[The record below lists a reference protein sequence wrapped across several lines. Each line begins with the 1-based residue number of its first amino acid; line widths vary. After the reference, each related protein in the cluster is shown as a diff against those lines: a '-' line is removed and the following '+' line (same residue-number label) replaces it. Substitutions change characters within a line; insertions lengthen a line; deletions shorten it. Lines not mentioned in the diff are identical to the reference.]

1 MRKSIAILAVVG
13 IGIYVAFS
21 SVYTVSEVEQVI
33 ITQFGKP
40 VGEPVTSAGLK
51 LKVPFIQDVNPIDK
65 RVLEW
70 DGNPS
75 DMPTKDKLYISVDLF
90 ARWRITEPLQ
100 YFLRLR
106 DERSAQSRL
115 DDILGSETRN
125 AVAKHELIEI
135 IRTTKDRVPLRDAR
149 LTDAERDL
157 GSLVPIQK
165 GRKLVEQE
173 IFAAAAEKVR
183 VFGIELLDIRFKR
196 INYNES
202 VRPKIYDRM
211 ISERRQIAERF
222 LSEGNGEA
230 ARIRGNRVR
239 DLNKI
244 QSEAYRQVEEIR
256 GVADAKATEIYARAY
271 NQSPEAADF
280 YEFTRTMQ
288 AYKTIIAR
296 PEHHPGPFHGQ
307 RSVQVPEGHG
317 PRWRRRLSPG
327 FRRKPMTMI
336 ARHRRLTCAWPGRSR
351 VQGIDYK
358 RVVVCR
364 LPGCSSPERGAFG
377 EELVVAHVV

>member
-1 MRKSIAILAVVG
+1 MNRFAQIALLVVLG
-13 IGIYVAFS
+13 IGTYVATS
-21 SVYTVSEVEQVI
+21 ATYTVNEVEQVI
-33 ITQFGKP
+33 ITQFGEP
-40 VGEPVTSAGLK
+40 IGEPVTTAGLK
-51 LKVPFIQDVNPIDK
+51 VKMPFVQDVNPIDK
-65 RVLEW
+65 RILEW

-90 ARWRITEPLQ
+90 ARWRITDPLQ

-135 IRTTKDRVPLRDAR
+135 IRTTKDRVPLRDAL
-149 LTDAERDL
+149 LTDAEKDL
-157 GSLVPIQK
+157 NMGALVPIQK
-165 GRKLVEQE
+165 GRKLVEKE
-173 IFAAAAEKVR
+173 IFIAAAEKVR

-239 DLNKI
+239 DLNKA

-256 GVADAKATEIYARAY
+256 GVADAKATEIYAKAY
-271 NQSPEAADF
+271 NQSPQAVAF

-288 AYKTIIAR
+288 SYKSIIGENTTLVLSTGSDLFKFLKSMA
-296 PEHHPGPFHGQ
+296 PDGVTVPAQPGGD
-307 RSVQVPEGHG
+307 
-317 PRWRRRLSPG
+317 
-327 FRRKPMTMI
+327 K
-336 ARHRRLTCAWPGRSR
+336 
-351 VQGIDYK
+351 
-358 RVVVCR
+358 
-364 LPGCSSPERGAFG
+364 
-377 EELVVAHVV
+377 

>member
-1 MRKSIAILAVVG
+1 MSNIKSFTLLLPLAAAG
-13 IGIYVAFS
+13 FLLFNAA
-21 SVYTVSEVEQVI
+21 YTVNEVEQVI

-40 VGEPVTSAGLK
+40 VGEPITEAGLK
-51 LKVPFIQDVNPIDK
+51 FKLPFIQEVNPIDK

-70 DGNPS
+70 DGAPS

-90 ARWRITEPLQ
+90 ARWRIIDPLQ
-100 YFLRLR
+100 FFLRLR

-135 IRTTKDRVPLRDAR
+135 IRTTKNRIPLRDPLLANSGQENSMGT
-149 LTDAERDL
+149 LL
-157 GSLVPIQK
+157 PIDK
-165 GRKLVEQE
+165 GRKLVEAE
-173 IFAAAAEKVR
+173 IFNAAAEKVG

-256 GVADAKATEIYARAY
+256 GLADAKATEIYAKAY
-271 NQSPEAADF
+271 NQSPQSIEF
-280 YEFTRTMQ
+280 YEFTRTM
-288 AYKTIIAR
+288 ASYPAMIGKDTTLVLSTDSDLFKFLKGMSPTEKAR
-296 PEHHPGPFHGQ
+296 N
-307 RSVQVPEGHG
+307 
-317 PRWRRRLSPG
+317 
-327 FRRKPMTMI
+327 
-336 ARHRRLTCAWPGRSR
+336 
-351 VQGIDYK
+351 
-358 RVVVCR
+358 
-364 LPGCSSPERGAFG
+364 
-377 EELVVAHVV
+377 

>member
-1 MRKSIAILAVVG
+1 VVIG
-13 IGIYVAFS
+13 IGAYVLMS
-21 SVYTVSEVEQVI
+21 SIYTVSEIEQMI

-40 VGEPVTSAGLK
+40 VGTPVTTAGLK
-51 LKVPFIQDVNPIDK
+51 LKMPFIQDVNPIDK

-90 ARWRITEPLQ
+90 ARWRITDPLR

-135 IRTTKDRVPLRDAR
+135 IRTTKDRTPLRDTL
-149 LTDAERDL
+149 LTEAEREL
-157 GSLVPIQK
+157 NMGALVPIQK
-165 GRKLVEQE
+165 GRKQVEAE
-173 IFAAAAEKVR
+173 IFTAAAEKVR

-256 GVADAKATEIYARAY
+256 GVADAKATEIYASAY
-271 NQSPEAADF
+271 NRSPEAVAF

-288 AYKTIIAR
+288 AYKDIIA
-296 PEHHPGPFHGQ
+296 ENTTLVLSTDSDLFKFLKGMTPGDGIVPTQ
-307 RSVQVPEGHG
+307 RS
-317 PRWRRRLSPG
+317 
-327 FRRKPMTMI
+327 T
-336 ARHRRLTCAWPGRSR
+336 ASR
-351 VQGIDYK
+351 
-358 RVVVCR
+358 
-364 LPGCSSPERGAFG
+364 
-377 EELVVAHVV
+377 

>member
-1 MRKSIAILAVVG
+1 MSRSIQMPLIVVMAVAGFALANS
-13 IGIYVAFS
+13 I
-21 SVYTVSEVEQVI
+21 YTVSEVQQVI

-40 VGEPVTSAGLK
+40 VGDPVMEAGLK
-51 LKVPFIQDVNPIDK
+51 MKVPFIQEVNPIDN
-65 RVLEW
+65 RVLPW
-70 DGNPS
+70 DGSPS
-75 DMPTKDKLYISVDLF
+75 DMPTKDKLYIAVDLF
-90 ARWRITEPLQ
+90 ARWRIVDPLQ

-135 IRTTKDRVPLRDAR
+135 IRTTKDRVPLRDTL
-149 LTDAERDL
+149 LTDAERQL
-157 GSLVPIQK
+157 NMGTLVPIQR
-165 GRKLVEQE
+165 GRKSVEQE
-173 IFAAAAEKVR
+173 IFEAAAEKVK

-196 INYNES
+196 INYNAS

-244 QSEAYRQVEEIR
+244 QSEAYREVEEIR
-256 GVADAKATEIYARAY
+256 GLADAKATEIYSRAY
-271 NQSPEAADF
+271 NQSAESRDF

-288 AYKTIIAR
+288 AYKDIIATDSTLVISTDSDMFKYLKGMSPR
-296 PEHHPGPFHGQ
+296 EGQ
-307 RSVQVPEGHG
+307 
-317 PRWRRRLSPG
+317 
-327 FRRKPMTMI
+327 
-336 ARHRRLTCAWPGRSR
+336 
-351 VQGIDYK
+351 K
-358 RVVVCR
+358 R
-364 LPGCSSPERGAFG
+364 
-377 EELVVAHVV
+377 

>member
-1 MRKSIAILAVVG
+1 MSKVKKIIGLVFLAL
-13 IGIYVAFS
+13 VAFVLMS
-21 SVYTVSEVEQVI
+21 SIYTVNEVQQMI

-40 VGEPVTSAGLK
+40 VGEPIITAGLK
-51 LKVPFIQDVNPIDK
+51 VKVPFIQEVNPIDK

-70 DGNPS
+70 DGAPS

-90 ARWRITEPLQ
+90 ARWRIVDPLQ

-135 IRTTKDRVPLRDAR
+135 IRTTKDRIPLRDSM
-149 LTDAERDL
+149 LTGAQQDL
-157 GSLVPIQK
+157 KMGSLVPINK
-165 GRKLVEQE
+165 GRQLVEAE
-173 IFAAAAEKVR
+173 IFSAAAEKVK

-196 INYNES
+196 INYNQS

-230 ARIRGNRVR
+230 ARIRGNRIR

-244 QSEAYRQVEEIR
+244 QSEAYREVEEIR
-256 GVADAKATEIYARAY
+256 GVADAKATEVYAEAY
-271 NQSPEAADF
+271 NQSAESVEF

-288 AYKTIIAR
+288 SYQAIFADKTTI
-296 PEHHPGPFHGQ
+296 
-307 RSVQVPEGHG
+307 V
-317 PRWRRRLSPG
+317 LSTDSDLFKYLKGMDPDADAD
-327 FRRKPMTMI
+327 M
-336 ARHRRLTCAWPGRSR
+336 
-351 VQGIDYK
+351 
-358 RVVVCR
+358 
-364 LPGCSSPERGAFG
+364 E
-377 EELVVAHVV
+377 

>member
-1 MRKSIAILAVVG
+1 MKKISMGLVLLLTALTVMILKSAL
-13 IGIYVAFS
+13 
-21 SVYTVSEVEQVI
+21 YTVGEVEQVI

-40 VGEPVTSAGLK
+40 VGAPVTDAGLRAK
-51 LKVPFIQDVNPIDK
+51 LPFIQEVNRIDK

-70 DGNPS
+70 DGDPS

-90 ARWRITEPLQ
+90 ARWRITDPLQ

-135 IRTTKDRVPLRDAR
+135 IRTTKDREPLRDDL
-149 LTDAERDL
+149 LTDAERAL
-157 GSLVPIQK
+157 KMGSLVPIQK
-165 GRKLVEQE
+165 GRMLVEQE
-173 IFAAAAEKVR
+173 IFIAAAEKVQ

-196 INYNES
+196 INYNAS

-230 ARIRGNRVR
+230 ARIRGNRLR

-244 QSEAYRQVEEIR
+244 QSEAYRQVEEIQ
-256 GVADAKATEIYARAY
+256 GLADAKATEIYARAY
-271 NQSPEAADF
+271 NQSPQAVGL

-288 AYKTIIAR
+288 AYRSIIA
-296 PEHHPGPFHGQ
+296 Q
-307 RSVQVPEGHG
+307 NTTLI
-317 PRWRRRLSPG
+317 LSTDSEL
-327 FRRKPMTMI
+327 FKF
-336 ARHRRLTCAWPGRSR
+336 LK
-351 VQGIDYK
+351 GINP
-358 RVVVCR
+358 
-364 LPGCSSPERGAFG
+364 LPKDGNTP
-377 EELVVAHVV
+377 

>member
-1 MRKSIAILAVVG
+1 MNRFMIPAVIAAIAIA
-13 IGIYVAFS
+13 IAAS
-21 SVYTVSEVEQVI
+21 SFYTVSEVEQVI
-33 ITQFGKP
+33 VTQFGKP
-40 VGEPVTSAGLK
+40 VGAPVTTAGLK
-51 LKVPFIQDVNPIDK
+51 FKIPFIQDINPIDK
-65 RVLEW
+65 RILEW

-75 DMPTKDKLYISVDLF
+75 DMPTKDKLYIAVDLF
-90 ARWRITEPLQ
+90 ARWRITDPLQ

-135 IRTTKDRVPLRDAR
+135 IRTIRDRLPLRDAL
-149 LTDAERDL
+149 LTNAEPGL

-165 GRKLVEQE
+165 GRKLVERE
-173 IFAAAAEKVR
+173 IFVAAAEKVR

-230 ARIRGNRVR
+230 ARINGNRLR

-244 QSEAYRQVEEIR
+244 QSEAYRKVEEIR
-256 GVADAKATEIYARAY
+256 GAADAKATEIYASAY
-271 NQSPEAADF
+271 NQSLEAVEF
-280 YEFTRTMQ
+280 YEFTRTLQ
-288 AYKTIIAR
+288 AYKSIIT
-296 PEHHPGPFHGQ
+296 ENTTL
-307 RSVQVPEGHG
+307 V
-317 PRWRRRLSPG
+317 LSTDSDLFKFLKGMAPDATTPAPD
-327 FRRKPMTMI
+327 R
-336 ARHRRLTCAWPGRSR
+336 
-351 VQGIDYK
+351 
-358 RVVVCR
+358 
-364 LPGCSSPERGAFG
+364 
-377 EELVVAHVV
+377 

>member
-1 MRKSIAILAVVG
+1 MKISHMALLAFAIVGAYVVS
-13 IGIYVAFS
+13 S

-40 VGEPVTSAGLK
+40 VGEPVTTAGLK
-51 LKVPFIQDVNPIDK
+51 IKVPFIQEINPIDR

-90 ARWRITEPLQ
+90 ARWRITDPLQ

-135 IRTTKDRVPLRDAR
+135 IRTTSDRVPLRDAL
-149 LTDAERDL
+149 LTQAEPDM
-157 GSLVPIQK
+157 GALVPIQK
-165 GRKLVEQE
+165 GRVQVERE
-173 IFAAAAEKVR
+173 IFAAAAEKVQ

-239 DLNKI
+239 ELNRI

-256 GVADAKATEIYARAY
+256 GVADAKATEIYAKAY
-271 NQSPEAADF
+271 NRSPEAVAF

-288 AYKTIIAR
+288 SYISTIDENTTLVLTTDSDLFKFLKSMD
-296 PEHHPGPFHGQ
+296 PDDNVVSVQ
-307 RSVQVPEGHG
+307 RSGN
-317 PRWRRRLSPG
+317 RR
-327 FRRKPMTMI
+327 
-336 ARHRRLTCAWPGRSR
+336 
-351 VQGIDYK
+351 
-358 RVVVCR
+358 
-364 LPGCSSPERGAFG
+364 
-377 EELVVAHVV
+377 

>member
-1 MRKSIAILAVVG
+1 MSSLKQVVLMALIAIGV
-13 IGIYVAFS
+13 YVAMG

-40 VGEPVTSAGLK
+40 VGDPVTTAGLK

-90 ARWRITEPLQ
+90 ARWRITEPLP

-135 IRTTKDRVPLRDAR
+135 IRTTKDRVPLRDSL
-149 LTDAERDL
+149 LTDAERSQDI
-157 GSLVPIQK
+157 GALVPIQK

-173 IFAAAAEKVR
+173 IYAAAAEKVR

-196 INYNES
+196 INYNDS

-256 GVADAKATEIYARAY
+256 GVADAKATEIYAQAY
-271 NQSPEAADF
+271 NQSREAVEF

-288 AYKTIIAR
+288 SYRSIIAANTT
-296 PEHHPGPFHGQ
+296 
-307 RSVQVPEGHG
+307 VV
-317 PRWRRRLSPG
+317 LSTGSDLFKFLKGMDPDRDLASASSG
-327 FRRKPMTMI
+327 D
-336 ARHRRLTCAWPGRSR
+336 GR
-351 VQGIDYK
+351 
-358 RVVVCR
+358 
-364 LPGCSSPERGAFG
+364 
-377 EELVVAHVV
+377 

>member
-1 MRKSIAILAVVG
+1 MNRAILLGVLVG
-13 IGIYVAFS
+13 CGLIAYVLMS
-21 SVYTVSEVEQVI
+21 SFYTVSEVEQVI
-33 ITQFGKP
+33 ITQFGRP
-40 VGEPVTSAGLK
+40 VGPPVTTAGLK
-51 LKVPFIQDVNPIDK
+51 LKTPFIQDVNPIDK
-65 RVLEW
+65 RILEW

-75 DMPTKDKLYISVDLF
+75 DMPTKDKLYIAVDLF
-90 ARWRITEPLQ
+90 ARWRINDPLQ

-135 IRTTKDRVPLRDAR
+135 IRTTKDRVPLRDAQ
-149 LTDAERDL
+149 LIEAESDV
-157 GSLVPIQK
+157 GALVPIHR

-173 IFAAAAEKVR
+173 IFAAASQKVK
-183 VFGIELLDIRFKR
+183 VFGIELLDIRFRR

-230 ARIRGNRVR
+230 ARIRGNRER

-244 QSEAYRQVEEIR
+244 QSEAYRSVEEIR
-256 GVADAKATEIYARAY
+256 GIADAKATEIYASAY
-271 NQSPEAADF
+271 NRSAEAVAF

-288 AYKTIIAR
+288 SYKSIIADNTTIILSTNSDLFKFFKNMSPDTDNLAA
-296 PEHHPGPFHGQ
+296 Q
-307 RSVQVPEGHG
+307 RAAEN
-317 PRWRRRLSPG
+317 R
-327 FRRKPMTMI
+327 
-336 ARHRRLTCAWPGRSR
+336 
-351 VQGIDYK
+351 
-358 RVVVCR
+358 
-364 LPGCSSPERGAFG
+364 
-377 EELVVAHVV
+377 

>member
-1 MRKSIAILAVVG
+1 MKRFVQITLLVVLG
-13 IGIYVAFS
+13 IGTFVATS
-21 SVYTVSEVEQVI
+21 AIYTVSEVEQMI

-40 VGEPVTSAGLK
+40 VGDPVTAAGLK
-51 LKVPFIQDVNPIDK
+51 LKMPFVQEVNPIDK
-65 RVLEW
+65 RILEW

-90 ARWRITEPLQ
+90 ARWRITDPLQ

-135 IRTTKDRVPLRDAR
+135 IRTTKDRVPLRDAL
-149 LTDAERDL
+149 LTDAEKDL
-157 GSLVPIQK
+157 NMGALVPIQK
-165 GRKLVEQE
+165 GRKLVENE
-173 IFAAAAEKVR
+173 IFTAAAEKVR

-239 DLNKI
+239 DLNKA

-256 GVADAKATEIYARAY
+256 GIADAKATEIYAKAY
-271 NQSPEAADF
+271 NQSPEAVSF

-288 AYKTIIAR
+288 SYKPIIGENTTLVLSTGSDLFKFLKAMAPNGAIGRTR
-296 PEHHPGPFHGQ
+296 PEADT
-307 RSVQVPEGHG
+307 R
-317 PRWRRRLSPG
+317 
-327 FRRKPMTMI
+327 
-336 ARHRRLTCAWPGRSR
+336 
-351 VQGIDYK
+351 
-358 RVVVCR
+358 
-364 LPGCSSPERGAFG
+364 
-377 EELVVAHVV
+377 

>member
-1 MRKSIAILAVVG
+1 MNGVLRIGSIIVVAAVVIVG
-13 IGIYVAFS
+13 LNS
-21 SVYTVSEVEQVI
+21 LYTVNEVEQVI

-40 VGEPVTSAGLK
+40 VGDPVVTAGLK
-51 LKVPFIQDVNPIDK
+51 MKVPFIQDVNPIDK

-90 ARWRITEPLQ
+90 ARWRITDPLQ

-135 IRTTKDRVPLRDAR
+135 IRTTKDRTPLRDSL
-149 LTDAERDL
+149 LTDAERELDM
-157 GSLVPIQK
+157 GALVPIQR
-165 GRKLVEQE
+165 GRHAVERE
-173 IFAAAAEKVR
+173 IFAAAAQKVE

-196 INYNES
+196 INYNNS

-239 DLNKI
+239 ELNKI
-244 QSEAYRQVEEIR
+244 QSEAYREVEEIR
-256 GVADAKATEIYARAY
+256 GVADAKATEIYASAY
-271 NQSPEAADF
+271 NQNPQSVAF

-288 AYKTIIAR
+288 AYKDIISEDSTLVLSTDSELFR
-296 PEHHPGPFHGQ
+296 FLKGMT
-307 RSVQVPEGHG
+307 PEGN
-317 PRWRRRLSPG
+317 
-327 FRRKPMTMI
+327 
-336 ARHRRLTCAWPGRSR
+336 
-351 VQGIDYK
+351 
-358 RVVVCR
+358 
-364 LPGCSSPERGAFG
+364 E
-377 EELVVAHVV
+377 

>member
-1 MRKSIAILAVVG
+1 MNNTKSIAAMLVLFGGLFVVMS
-13 IGIYVAFS
+13 AA
-21 SVYTVSEVEQVI
+21 YTVDEVEQVI

-40 VGEPVTSAGLK
+40 VGEPVTEAGLK
-51 LKVPFIQDVNPIDK
+51 FKVPFIQEVNPIDK

-70 DGNPS
+70 DGKPS

-90 ARWRITEPLQ
+90 ARWRIVDPLQ

-135 IRTTKDRVPLRDAR
+135 IRTTKDRIPLRDAA
-149 LTDAERDL
+149 LASSSQGL
-157 GSLVPIQK
+157 NMGALVPIEK
-165 GRKLVEQE
+165 GRQLVEEE
-173 IFAAAAEKVR
+173 IFREAAEKVG

-196 INYNES
+196 INYNAS

-239 DLNKI
+239 ELNKI
-244 QSEAYRQVEEIR
+244 QSEAYREVEEIR
-256 GVADAKATEIYARAY
+256 GLADAKATEIYASAY
-271 NQSPEAADF
+271 NQSPQSVEF
-280 YEFTRTMQ
+280 YEFTRTMA
-288 AYKTIIAR
+288 AYSTLVDKKTTL
-296 PEHHPGPFHGQ
+296 
-307 RSVQVPEGHG
+307 V
-317 PRWRRRLSPG
+317 LSTDSDLFKFLKG
-327 FRRKPMTMI
+327 MT
-336 ARHRRLTCAWPGRSR
+336 PKSG
-351 VQGIDYK
+351 K
-358 RVVVCR
+358 
-364 LPGCSSPERGAFG
+364 
-377 EELVVAHVV
+377 

>member
-1 MRKSIAILAVVG
+1 MILLGACAVG
-13 IGIYVAFS
+13 IYIVLAS
-21 SVYTVSEVEQVI
+21 LYTVSEVEQVI

-40 VGEPVTSAGLK
+40 VGAPVTTAGLRVK
-51 LKVPFIQDVNPIDK
+51 MPFIQDVNPIDK

-70 DGNPS
+70 DGSPS
-75 DMPTKDKLYISVDLF
+75 DMPTKDKLYISVDIY
-90 ARWRITEPLQ
+90 ARWRITDPLQ

-135 IRTTKDRVPLRDAR
+135 IRTTKDREPLRDAL
-149 LTDAERDL
+149 LTDAEREL
-157 GSLVPIQK
+157 NMGALVPIQK
-165 GRKLVEQE
+165 GRALVEAE
-173 IFAAAAEKVR
+173 ILAAAAEKVL

-256 GVADAKATEIYARAY
+256 GHADAKATEIYSSAY
-271 NQSPEAADF
+271 NQSRQAVAF
-280 YEFTRTMQ
+280 YEFVRTMQ
-288 AYKTIIAR
+288 SYKTIIAANTTLVLSTDSDLF
-296 PEHHPGPFHGQ
+296 GFLKGM
-307 RSVQVPEGHG
+307 
-317 PRWRRRLSPG
+317 SPG
-327 FRRKPMTMI
+327 DG
-336 ARHRRLTCAWPGRSR
+336 GR
-351 VQGIDYK
+351 Q
-358 RVVVCR
+358 
-364 LPGCSSPERGAFG
+364 
-377 EELVVAHVV
+377 

>member
-1 MRKSIAILAVVG
+1 MFLVFLFIAIIVISLKSAL
-13 IGIYVAFS
+13 
-21 SVYTVSEVEQVI
+21 YTVSEVEQVI

-40 VGEPVTSAGLK
+40 VGEPVVDAGLNM
-51 LKVPFIQDVNPIDK
+51 KVPFIQEVNAIDK

-70 DGNPS
+70 DGDPS

-90 ARWRITEPLQ
+90 ARWRITDPLQ

-135 IRTTKDRVPLRDAR
+135 IRTTKNRKPLREGLLNHADS
-149 LTDAERDL
+149 DL
-157 GSLVPIQK
+157 KIGSLVPIQK

-173 IFAAAAEKVR
+173 IFTAAAEKVQ

-202 VRPKIYDRM
+202 VRPKIYERM

-230 ARIRGNRVR
+230 ARIRGDRVR

-256 GVADAKATEIYARAY
+256 GLADAKATEIYALAY
-271 NQSPEAADF
+271 NQSPEAVSL

-288 AYKTIIAR
+288 SYSMIISDNTTLVLSTNSDLFKFLNGIKDKAYQ
-296 PEHHPGPFHGQ
+296 PEKVLLKLKKKQH
-307 RSVQVPEGHG
+307 
-317 PRWRRRLSPG
+317 
-327 FRRKPMTMI
+327 
-336 ARHRRLTCAWPGRSR
+336 
-351 VQGIDYK
+351 
-358 RVVVCR
+358 
-364 LPGCSSPERGAFG
+364 
-377 EELVVAHVV
+377 

>member
-1 MRKSIAILAVVG
+1 MNNNRQIALLALLGIVIFVAMNSI
-13 IGIYVAFS
+13 
-21 SVYTVSEVEQVI
+21 YTVNEVEQMI

-40 VGEPVTSAGLK
+40 VGKPVTTAGLK
-51 LKVPFIQDVNPIDK
+51 VKMPFIQELNPIDK

-90 ARWRITEPLQ
+90 ARWRITDPLQ

-135 IRTTKDRVPLRDAR
+135 IRTTKDRVPLRDAL
-149 LTDAERDL
+149 LTEAEMDM

-165 GRKLVEQE
+165 GRKQVEME
-173 IFAAAAEKVR
+173 IFAAAAEKVQ

-256 GVADAKATEIYARAY
+256 GIADAKATEIYARAY
-271 NQSPEAADF
+271 NQSPEAVEF

-288 AYKTIIAR
+288 SYKSIIAQDTTLVLTTDSDLFKFLKGMS
-296 PEHHPGPFHGQ
+296 PAGVSDPGASG
-307 RSVQVPEGHG
+307 V
-317 PRWRRRLSPG
+317 RR
-327 FRRKPMTMI
+327 
-336 ARHRRLTCAWPGRSR
+336 
-351 VQGIDYK
+351 
-358 RVVVCR
+358 
-364 LPGCSSPERGAFG
+364 
-377 EELVVAHVV
+377 

>member
-1 MRKSIAILAVVG
+1 MNRVTLIAIVVVLG
-13 IGIYVAFS
+13 IGTYVTTS
-21 SVYTVSEVEQVI
+21 SIYTVSEVQQAI

-40 VGEPVTSAGLK
+40 VGEPVTTAGLK
-51 LKVPFIQDVNPIDK
+51 FKVPFIQDVNPID
-65 RVLEW
+65 RRILEW

-90 ARWRITEPLQ
+90 ARWRITDPLQ

-135 IRTTKDRVPLRDAR
+135 IRTTKDRVPLRDTL
-149 LTDAERDL
+149 LTEAEREQDI

-165 GRKLVEQE
+165 GRMLVEQE
-173 IFAAAAEKVR
+173 IFAAAAEKVQ

-244 QSEAYRQVEEIR
+244 QSEAYRKVEEIR
-256 GVADAKATEIYARAY
+256 GVADAKAAEIYARAY
-271 NQSPEAADF
+271 NQSPEAVEF

-288 AYKTIIAR
+288 AYKSIIAENTTLVLSTDSDLFKFLKGMA
-296 PEHHPGPFHGQ
+296 PDGGVGP
-307 RSVQVPEGHG
+307 
-317 PRWRRRLSPG
+317 
-327 FRRKPMTMI
+327 
-336 ARHRRLTCAWPGRSR
+336 A
-351 VQGIDYK
+351 K
-358 RVVVCR
+358 RT
-364 LPGCSSPERGAFG
+364 GDER
-377 EELVVAHVV
+377 

>member
-1 MRKSIAILAVVG
+1 MKIGNMAILALLG
-13 IGIYVAFS
+13 IGAFVLAS
-21 SVYTVSEVEQVI
+21 SVYTVSEVEQMI

-40 VGEPVTSAGLK
+40 VGVPVTSAGLK
-51 LKVPFIQDVNPIDK
+51 VKVPFIQEVNPIDK

-90 ARWRITEPLQ
+90 ARWRITDPLQ

-135 IRTTKDRVPLRDAR
+135 IRTTRGRVPLRDAL
-149 LTDAERDL
+149 LTDAERELDM
-157 GSLVPIQK
+157 GALVPIQK

-211 ISERRQIAERF
+211 ISERRQIAER
-222 LSEGNGEA
+222 NGEA

-271 NQSPEAADF
+271 NQSPEAVAF

-288 AYKTIIAR
+288 AYKSVIADNTTLVLSTDSDLFKFIKSMTPADKVDPVQTSGAR
-296 PEHHPGPFHGQ
+296 P
-307 RSVQVPEGHG
+307 
-317 PRWRRRLSPG
+317 
-327 FRRKPMTMI
+327 
-336 ARHRRLTCAWPGRSR
+336 
-351 VQGIDYK
+351 
-358 RVVVCR
+358 
-364 LPGCSSPERGAFG
+364 
-377 EELVVAHVV
+377 

>member
-1 MRKSIAILAVVG
+1 MNRMTQIAVFTILGVAVVVATNS
-13 IGIYVAFS
+13 IY
-21 SVYTVSEVEQVI
+21 TMSEVEQMI

-40 VGEPVTSAGLK
+40 VGAPVTSAGLK
-51 LKVPFIQDVNPIDK
+51 VKLPFIQDLNPIDK

-125 AVAKHELIEI
+125 AVAKHKLIEI
-135 IRTTKDRVPLRDAR
+135 IRTTKDRVPLRDTL
-149 LTDAERDL
+149 LTEAERELDM
-157 GSLVPIQK
+157 GALVPIQK

-196 INYNES
+196 INYNAS
-202 VRPKIYDRM
+202 VRPKIHDRM

-256 GVADAKATEIYARAY
+256 GVADAKATEIYASAY
-271 NQSPEAADF
+271 NQSPEAVAF

-288 AYKTIIAR
+288 SYQSIIAENTTLILSTDSDLFR
-296 PEHHPGPFHGQ
+296 FLKGMDPDGRGVPPLHPAGN
-307 RSVQVPEGHG
+307 R
-317 PRWRRRLSPG
+317 
-327 FRRKPMTMI
+327 
-336 ARHRRLTCAWPGRSR
+336 
-351 VQGIDYK
+351 
-358 RVVVCR
+358 
-364 LPGCSSPERGAFG
+364 
-377 EELVVAHVV
+377 

>member
-1 MRKSIAILAVVG
+1 MVCRERNL
-13 IGIYVAFS
+13 
-21 SVYTVSEVEQVI
+21 
-33 ITQFGKP
+33 
-40 VGEPVTSAGLK
+40 
-51 LKVPFIQDVNPIDK
+51 IDK

-70 DGNPS
+70 DGSPS
-75 DMPTKDKLYISVDLF
+75 DMPTKDKLYVSVDLF
-90 ARWRITEPLQ
+90 ARWRIVDPLQ
-100 YFLRLR
+100 YFLRLH

-115 DDILGSETRN
+115 DDVLGSETRN

-135 IRTTKDRVPLRDAR
+135 IRTTKDRVPLRDT
-149 LTDAERDL
+149 LVTDVGRELDVGR
-157 GSLVPIQK
+157 LVPIQK

-173 IFAAAAEKVR
+173 IFAEAAEKIR

-239 DLNKI
+239 DLNKN

-271 NQSPEAADF
+271 NQSPEAVAF

-288 AYKTIIAR
+288 SYKSIIA
-296 PEHHPGPFHGQ
+296 ENTTLVLSTGSDLFKFLKGMTTDGD
-307 RSVQVPEGHG
+307 VVPVPPSGDN
-317 PRWRRRLSPG
+317 R
-327 FRRKPMTMI
+327 
-336 ARHRRLTCAWPGRSR
+336 
-351 VQGIDYK
+351 
-358 RVVVCR
+358 
-364 LPGCSSPERGAFG
+364 
-377 EELVVAHVV
+377 